1 MSLFSYV
8 PYVQNA
14 NATDCRNRSQCASEQ
29 TLSDSLMNEKEH
41 VLQVYKLMYK
51 AMVEKDTAM
60 LNRLHSDDFVLIHM
74 TGMRQ
79 SKAEYINSI
88 SNGTLNYF
96 AATHEQMDISID
108 GDSALLTGRS
118 RVEAAVFGGGRHT
131 WRLQLRMKFVR
142 RNGKWLISESSA
154 STY

>member
-1 MSLFSYV
+1 
-8 PYVQNA
+8 
-14 NATDCRNRSQCASEQ
+14 
-29 TLSDSLMNEKEH
+29 MNEKEH
-41 VLQVYKLMYK
+41 VFQVYKLMYK

-96 AATHEQMDISID
+96 DATHEQMDISID